1 MARNE
6 LTRSEKKFFLNLGEK
21 VKKIILDDL
30 QYASLDRFALENHD
44 QVTKPT
50 LYAICDGNRDFQF
63 STILRVAKALNMTV
77 QELLEDVES

>member
-6 LTRSEKKFFLNLGEK
+6 LTKAEKKLFLNLGEK

-30 QYASLDRFALENHD
+30 GYQSLDRFALEHHD

-50 LYAICDGNRDFQF
+50 LYAVCDGTRDFQF
-63 STILRVAKALNMTV
+63 STLFRVAKALDMTV
-77 QELLEDVES
+77 QELLSDV